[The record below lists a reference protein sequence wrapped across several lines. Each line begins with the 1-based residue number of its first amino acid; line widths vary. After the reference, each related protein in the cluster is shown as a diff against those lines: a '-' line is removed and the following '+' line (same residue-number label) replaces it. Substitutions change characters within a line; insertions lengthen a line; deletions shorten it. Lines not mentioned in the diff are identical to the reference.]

1 VFFDNITVIDWG
13 PAVLADLTISSASS
27 PNPVQAGEQLT
38 YTLTVTNNGPSEAL
52 DTVVVDSISNL
63 SGALNALPS
72 QGSCSGTEPVTC
84 NLGPLANG
92 ATATIML
99 TGTVEPTFV
108 GPVTDTANVES
119 AAEDPDTNNNQTVL
133 ATDVVLPAGAG
144 AETTTISPASSSSGG
159 GGGGCT
165 IKNDAQI
172 DPLWL
177 FIMIG
182 SVVGVVFQ
190 RFIKH

>member
-1 VFFDNITVIDWG
+1 
-13 PAVLADLTISSASS
+13 
-27 PNPVQAGEQLT
+27 
-38 YTLTVTNNGPSEAL
+38 VTNNGPSEAL

-133 ATDVVLPAGAG
+133 AQLRGFALDFAESKKLLPYESVPGLWI
-144 AETTTISPASSSSGG
+144 TTE
-159 GGGGCT
+159 
-165 IKNDAQI
+165 NR
-172 DPLWL
+172 L
-177 FIMIG
+177 
-182 SVVGVVFQ
+182 
-190 RFIKH
+190 